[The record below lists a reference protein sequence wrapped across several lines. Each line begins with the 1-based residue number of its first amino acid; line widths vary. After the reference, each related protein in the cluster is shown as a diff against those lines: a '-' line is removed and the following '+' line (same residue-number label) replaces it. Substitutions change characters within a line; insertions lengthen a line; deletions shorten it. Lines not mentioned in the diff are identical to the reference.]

1 MHCFSVLLID
11 NRICYAW
18 LREGRGNMR
27 HKSYF
32 AGVCVLAVSIAA
44 GGVVYGAEKIEDK
57 VQEMQ
62 EAVGTEAVDRTEE
75 TDGKGLLGKVEA
87 EGATEEKKPAL
98 ETGDGEEGLTV
109 ISKTDNE
116 EGEVIWENGNEERE
130 ATSETGNE
138 KGAAAPGQAFIREE
152 EPAGNYAFRLQ
163 PEGDLDD
170 YILLCMP
177 VEDYVVEKGEN
188 LWKIGE
194 SVLGDGN
201 RWKEIAERNNFSN
214 PDMIWPGQ
222 KLDMPDRKYYM
233 QKPFFQ
239 RGKGYLSDEGAFRF
253 LQPEG
258 WALATCSLDARLS
271 TFIGKDVTVRV
282 LWGIEDNDMGEDAW
296 NGIWDEVCQN
306 VQSTA
311 ETVFGENLENI
322 YFEKYFLE
330 SGNEVYHICAA
341 FRNET
346 GLRWTVSAAY
356 RFGEKNLMEF
366 IGIGPTEHSIDMGK
380 LTLYTAASYEEY
392 EEERHMGFGEEKVVY
407 RGMEVWDYPMLH
419 NPFVLAYELVNGKA
433 WHLKREMGEKED
445 YVIAWEEP
453 VFPAVVQ
460 KALQIDGDIKYS
472 DLLQIE
478 SVEIIESVGYDYCS
492 INGERFEVDWK
503 DIPDGDALL
512 KDVAN
517 CGSLFSLRVQ
527 IGDISDYSPLGN
539 LTVLEELEIQAGRT
553 VEDIGFLDN
562 FPYLRKCVLEKAP
575 QQKFVD
581 SLDDKVWERTC
592 REEGLTT
599 FRKEYDGEPGLAFDK
614 VEIPK

>member
-1 MHCFSVLLID
+1 
-11 NRICYAW
+11 
-18 LREGRGNMR
+18 MR

-75 TDGKGLLGKVEA
+75 TDGKGLLGKVKA

-138 KGAAAPGQAFIREE
+138 KGAAASGQAFIREE

-163 PEGDLDD
+163 PEGDLDN

-194 SVLGDGN
+194 AVLGDGN

-214 PDMIWPGQ
+214 PDLIWPGQ

-296 NGIWDEVCQN
+296 SGIWDEVCEN

-341 FRNET
+341 FRN
-346 GLRWTVSAAY
+346 
-356 RFGEKNLMEF
+356 
-366 IGIGPTEHSIDMGK
+366 
-380 LTLYTAASYEEY
+380 
-392 EEERHMGFGEEKVVY
+392 
-407 RGMEVWDYPMLH
+407 
-419 NPFVLAYELVNGKA
+419 
-433 WHLKREMGEKED
+433 
-445 YVIAWEEP
+445 
-453 VFPAVVQ
+453 
-460 KALQIDGDIKYS
+460 
-472 DLLQIE
+472 
-478 SVEIIESVGYDYCS
+478 
-492 INGERFEVDWK
+492 
-503 DIPDGDALL
+503 
-512 KDVAN
+512 
-517 CGSLFSLRVQ
+517 
-527 IGDISDYSPLGN
+527 
-539 LTVLEELEIQAGRT
+539 
-553 VEDIGFLDN
+553 
-562 FPYLRKCVLEKAP
+562 
-575 QQKFVD
+575 
-581 SLDDKVWERTC
+581 
-592 REEGLTT
+592 
-599 FRKEYDGEPGLAFDK
+599 
-614 VEIPK
+614 

>member
-1 MHCFSVLLID
+1 
-11 NRICYAW
+11 
-18 LREGRGNMR
+18 MR

-62 EAVGTEAVDRTEE
+62 EAAGTEAVDRTEE

-152 EPAGNYAFRLQ
+152 EPAGDYAFRLQ

-170 YILLCMP
+170 YILLWMP
-177 VEDYVVEKGEN
+177 TEDYVVEKGEN

-201 RWKEIAERNNFSN
+201 RWKEIAERNNFPN
-214 PDMIWPGQ
+214 PDLIWPGQ
-222 KLDMPDRKYYM
+222 KNMPDRKYYM

-296 NGIWDEVCQN
+296 NGIWDEVCEN

-322 YFEKYFLE
+322 SFEKYCLE
-330 SGNEVYHICAA
+330 SGNEVYHICAV

-433 WHLKREMGEKED
+433 WHLKREMEEKED
-445 YVIAWEEP
+445 YVIVWEES

-460 KALQIDGDIKYS
+460 KALQIEDDIKYS

-517 CGSLFSLRVQ
+517 CGSLYSLRVQ

-614 VEIPK
+614 VEISK

>member
-1 MHCFSVLLID
+1 
-11 NRICYAW
+11 
-18 LREGRGNMR
+18 MR

-62 EAVGTEAVDRTEE
+62 EAAGTEAVDRTEE

-109 ISKTDNE
+109 ISETDNE
-116 EGEVIWENGNEERE
+116 EGEVIWENGNEEGE
-130 ATSETGNE
+130 TTSETGNE
-138 KGAAAPGQAFIREE
+138 KGAAASGQAFIREE
-152 EPAGNYAFRLQ
+152 EPAGDYAFRLQ

-170 YILLCMP
+170 YILLWMP
-177 VEDYVVEKGEN
+177 TEDYVVEKGEN

-201 RWKEIAERNNFSN
+201 RWKEIAERNNFPN
-214 PDMIWPGQ
+214 PDLIWPGQ
-222 KLDMPDRKYYM
+222 KLNMPDRKYYM

-296 NGIWDEVCQN
+296 NGIWDEVCEN

-322 YFEKYFLE
+322 SFEKYCLE
-330 SGNEVYHICAA
+330 SGNEVYHICAV

-433 WHLKREMGEKED
+433 WHLKREMEEKED
-445 YVIAWEEP
+445 YVIVWEES

-460 KALQIDGDIKYS
+460 KALQIEDDIKYS

-517 CGSLFSLRVQ
+517 CGSLYSLRVQ

-614 VEIPK
+614 VEISK

>member
-1 MHCFSVLLID
+1 
-11 NRICYAW
+11 
-18 LREGRGNMR
+18 MR

-62 EAVGTEAVDRTEE
+62 EAAGTEAVDRTEE

-152 EPAGNYAFRLQ
+152 EPAGDYAFRLQ

-170 YILLCMP
+170 YILLWMP
-177 VEDYVVEKGEN
+177 TEDYVVEKGEN

-201 RWKEIAERNNFSN
+201 RWKEIAERNNFPN
-214 PDMIWPGQ
+214 PDLIWPGQ
-222 KLDMPDRKYYM
+222 KLNMPDRKYYM

-296 NGIWDEVCQN
+296 NGIWDEVCEN

-322 YFEKYFLE
+322 SFEKYCLE
-330 SGNEVYHICAA
+330 SGNEVYHICAV

-392 EEERHMGFGEEKVVY
+392 EEELHMGFGEEKVVY

-433 WHLKREMGEKED
+433 WHLKREMEEKED
-445 YVIAWEEP
+445 YVIVWEES

-460 KALQIDGDIKYS
+460 KALQIEDDIKYS

-517 CGSLFSLRVQ
+517 CGSLYSLRVQ

-614 VEIPK
+614 VEISK

>member
-1 MHCFSVLLID
+1 
-11 NRICYAW
+11 
-18 LREGRGNMR
+18 MR

-62 EAVGTEAVDRTEE
+62 EAAGTEAVDRTEE

-152 EPAGNYAFRLQ
+152 EPAGDYAFRLQ

-170 YILLCMP
+170 YILLWMP
-177 VEDYVVEKGEN
+177 TEDYVVEKGEN

-201 RWKEIAERNNFSN
+201 RWKEIAERNNFPN
-214 PDMIWPGQ
+214 PDLIWPGQ
-222 KLDMPDRKYYM
+222 KLNMPDRKYYM

-296 NGIWDEVCQN
+296 NGIWDEVCEN

-322 YFEKYFLE
+322 SFEKYCLE
-330 SGNEVYHICAA
+330 SGNEVYHICAV

-433 WHLKREMGEKED
+433 WHLKREMEEKED
-445 YVIAWEEP
+445 YVIVWEES

-460 KALQIDGDIKYS
+460 KALQIEDDIKYS

-517 CGSLFSLRVQ
+517 CGSLYSLRVQ

-614 VEIPK
+614 VEISK

>member
-1 MHCFSVLLID
+1 
-11 NRICYAW
+11 
-18 LREGRGNMR
+18 MR

-75 TDGKGLLGKVEA
+75 TDGKGLLGKVKA
-87 EGATEEKKPAL
+87 EGATGEKKPAL

-138 KGAAAPGQAFIREE
+138 KGAAASGQAFIREE

-163 PEGDLDD
+163 PEGDLDN

-194 SVLGDGN
+194 AVLGDGN

-214 PDMIWPGQ
+214 PDLIWPGQ

-296 NGIWDEVCQN
+296 SGIWDEVCEN